1 MKALTTKVPSDL
13 MEKID
18 DHAEQRNITR
28 SHAARDL
35 LYDGLDATT
44 DTDTLTDRLTSAIA
58 AVFVIGY
65 PTLAA
70 YADRPVTAAVWV
82 ALVACYVL
90 FQPQVDHAINR
101 LPNPL
106 DRL

>member
-13 MEKID
+13 TEKID

-44 DTDTLTDRLTSAIA
+44 STDTLRNRLTSALA
-58 AVFVIGY
+58 ATVVLGY

-70 YADRPVTAAVWV
+70 YAGRPLTAAVWV
-82 ALVACYVL
+82 VAVACYIM
-90 FQPQVDHAINR
+90 FQPQIDGAINR

-106 DRL
+106 NRF

>member
-35 LYDGLDATT
+35 LYDGLEATT
-44 DTDTLTDRLTSAIA
+44 DTDTLTDRLTSALA
-58 AVFVIGY
+58 AVAVIGY

-70 YADRPVTAAVWV
+70 HAGQPLTAAVWV

-90 FQPQVDHAINR
+90 FQPQIDAAIDR

-106 DRL
+106 NRL